1 MSRSRDGGGL
11 ESYRRLLRYAWPY
24 KWAIGFSWVGATG
37 MAMTATAFVALMKPL
52 VDEGLVERDPEVV
65 RLVPL
70 YLIAIF
76 ALRGLSNFVS
86 EYMLKWAGSKV
97 VFDLRNAAFAHM
109 MHLPCSFYDVNAS
122 GKLMAKLIFDVEQL
136 ARATTNAVLVLT
148 RDGFTAIGIF
158 AWMLYLNWKLTLVLA
173 ALAPITGL
181 VVRVMAYRMRK
192 LSRSIQQSVGDIS
205 LVTQEATEGHKVVK
219 AFAGQLTE
227 IESFRK
233 VSDKN
238 RRQVMRRVGVSV
250 AGVSITLLMA
260 ACAIAL
266 VLYIAIQSGQASAG
280 TFVSYTSAMMWLM
293 APMRR
298 VVQVNEMLQ
307 TGIAAAQSAFAV
319 LDESPEPEG
328 GSRTLDSVR
337 GRVEYRE
344 VSFRY
349 PSASNDALR
358 DVSFTLE
365 PGKTLALVGASGSG
379 KTTVANLLPRFYS
392 VTGGEILMDDV
403 NINELTLTNLRSHIA
418 TVGQETTL
426 FDDTIRNN
434 IAYGSPGP
442 VDNDKVERAAQA
454 AHVTEFIGKLSDGLD
469 TMVGEK
475 GLRLSGGQRQRI
487 AIARAL
493 YKDAP
498 ILILDEATSAL
509 DSESERAV
517 QAALEALV
525 RNRSTLVIAHRLA
538 TIENADRIVVLS
550 RGRVVEQGTHA
561 ELLAARGV
569 YADLHRLQF
578 SEQPN

>member
-1 MSRSRDGGGL
+1 VTRSRDGSL

-24 KWAIGFSWVGATG
+24 KWAIAFSWVGATG
-37 MAMTATAFVALMKPL
+37 MAMTATAFVALMKPF
-52 VDEGLVERDPEVV
+52 VDEGLVARDPEVV

-76 ALRGLSNFVS
+76 ALRGVSNFVS
-86 EYMLKWAGSKV
+86 EYMLKWAGRKV
-97 VFDLRNAAFAHM
+97 VFDLRNAVFAHM
-109 MHLPCSFYDVNAS
+109 MYLPCSFYDVNAS
-122 GKLMAKLIFDVEQL
+122 GKLVAKLLYDVEQL
-136 ARATTNAVLVLT
+136 SRATTNAVLVLT

-158 AWMLYLNWKLTLVLA
+158 AWMLYLNWKLTLLLA

-181 VVRVMAYRMRK
+181 VVRAMAYRMRK
-192 LSRSIQQSVGDIS
+192 LSRSIQQSMGDIS
-205 LVTQEATEGHKVVK
+205 LVAQEATEGQKVVK
-219 AFAGQLTE
+219 AFAGQHAE
-227 IESFRK
+227 IKSFTK
-233 VSDKN
+233 VNDKN
-238 RRQVMRRVGVSV
+238 RRQVMRRVAVSV
-250 AGVSITLLMA
+250 AGVSVTLLMA

-266 VLYIAIQSGQASAG
+266 VLYIAVQSGQASAG
-280 TFVSYTSAMMWLM
+280 TFVSYASAMMWLM

-298 VVQVNEMLQ
+298 VVQVNELVQ
-307 TGIAAAQSAFAV
+307 TGIAAAQSAFTV

-328 GSRTLDSVR
+328 GTRTLDSVS
-337 GRVEYRE
+337 GRVEYRD

-349 PSASNDALR
+349 PAAAEDALR
-358 DVSFTLE
+358 HVSFALE

-379 KTTVANLLPRFYS
+379 KTTVANLLPRFYT

-418 TVGQETTL
+418 TVSQETML
-426 FDDTIRNN
+426 FDDTIRKN

-442 VDNDKVERAAQA
+442 VDNDKVEQAAEA
-454 AHVTEFIGKLSDGLD
+454 AHVTEFIDKLSDGLD

-517 QAALEALV
+517 QAALEALL

-550 RGRVVEQGTHA
+550 RGRVAEQGTHA
-561 ELLAARGV
+561 ELLAAKGV